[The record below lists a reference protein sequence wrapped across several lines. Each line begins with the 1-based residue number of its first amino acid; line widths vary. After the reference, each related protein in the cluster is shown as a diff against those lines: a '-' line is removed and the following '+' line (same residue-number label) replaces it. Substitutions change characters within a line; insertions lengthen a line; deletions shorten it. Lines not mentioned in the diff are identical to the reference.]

1 MNMPV
6 HEPLLNRKEAA
17 RYINYSYGTLAVWD
31 STQRYDLKPIK
42 IGRTVRYRKSALDA
56 FLEERRLSAF

>member
-1 MNMPV
+1 MSLPA

-31 STQRYDLKPIK
+31 CTKRYDLKPIK